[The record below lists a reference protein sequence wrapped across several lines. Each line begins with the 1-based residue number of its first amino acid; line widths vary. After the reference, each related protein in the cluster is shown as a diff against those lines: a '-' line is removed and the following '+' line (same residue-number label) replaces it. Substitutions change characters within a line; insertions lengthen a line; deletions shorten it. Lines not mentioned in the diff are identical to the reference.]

1 MRSARYMPAL
11 FAALAILLGACAGG
25 QQPTGGGAS
34 ASPAAAAKA
43 TPGGVVT
50 FALEDDP
57 IDFDPLRS
65 RAFIDRN
72 VHYQIYDSL
81 VRIDSSAKII
91 PWLAEKWDIAP
102 DGKAVTFTLRK
113 DVKFHDGSPFD
124 ADAVKWNLKTPFAP
138 LLANLVDRAGM
149 MISRKA
155 FEAAASPDDFTRKAF
170 KAGTGPFMLTE
181 AVKN

>member
-1 MRSARYMPAL
+1 MGSARYVPAL
-11 FAALAILLGACAGG
+11 FATLAILLGACAGG

-34 ASPAAAAKA
+34 PAPAAAAKA

-81 VRIDSSAKII
+81 VRIDSSGKII
-91 PWLAEKWDIAP
+91 PWLAEKWDTAG
-102 DGKAVTFTLRK
+102 DGRQVTFSLRK
-113 DVKFHDGSPFD
+113 DVKYHDGAPFD
-124 ADAVKWNLKTPFAP
+124 AERSEERRVGKEGSGWSA
-138 LLANLVDRAGM
+138 REGGRERM
-149 MISRKA
+149 SR
-155 FEAAASPDDFTRKAF
+155 S
-170 KAGTGPFMLTE
+170 
-181 AVKN
+181 VS